1 MDGRIVTFRARVHTL
16 RSMSAK
22 LVFLVLRQQVITVQG
37 VLQSITTG
45 ANSNSEGITL
55 ITEEM
60 VRSVEHFQSE
70 SIVLVKG
77 MIRRPLQTVK
87 NCTIHD
93 AEIEILEIHLISH
106 LTENVPFTVYD
117 AENITK
123 TQTRGE
129 DVDEETPAE
138 SREPRSPVSG
148 HDSSSKE
155 GSPERVPIENVDAL
169 ISTGTLFLKFSEI

>member
-1 MDGRIVTFRARVHTL
+1 M
-16 RSMSAK
+16 
-22 LVFLVLRQQVITVQG
+22 TVQG

-45 ANSNSEGITL
+45 ANATSEGTTL

-77 MIRRPLQTVK
+77 LIRRPLQTVK
-87 NCTIHD
+87 NTTIHN
-93 AEIEILEIHLISH
+93 AEIEILEIHLVSH

-123 TQTRGE
+123 TQSKA
-129 DVDEETPAE
+129 DDMDDETPPE
-138 SREPRSPVSG
+138 TREPRSPASG
-148 HDSSSKE
+148 RDSSSKE
-155 GSPERVPIENVDAL
+155 GSPERVPIEHVDAL
-169 ISTGTLFLKFSEI
+169 ISTGK